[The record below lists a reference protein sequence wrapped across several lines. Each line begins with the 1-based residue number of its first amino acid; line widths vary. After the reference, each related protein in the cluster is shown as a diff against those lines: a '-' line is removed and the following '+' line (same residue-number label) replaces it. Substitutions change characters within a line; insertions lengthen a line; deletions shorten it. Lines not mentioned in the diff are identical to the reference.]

1 MNSSRDTIK
10 VGSLTAPY
18 YESRGN
24 KELRGWILP
33 DNTVEKNPI
42 RVERFLEK
50 RYYILINEL
59 SK

>member
-1 MNSSRDTIK
+1 MNNSRDTIK

-18 YESRGN
+18 YESRGK

-33 DNTVEKNPI
+33 DNTVEDNPI
-42 RVERFLEK
+42 RVERFLEN
-50 RYYILINEL
+50 RYYNLIREL

>member
-33 DNTVEKNPI
+33 DNTIENNPI

-50 RYYILINEL
+50 RYYNLIREL

>member
-33 DNTVEKNPI
+33 DNTVENNPI

-50 RYYILINEL
+50 RYYSLIREL

>member
-33 DNTVEKNPI
+33 DNTIENNPI

-50 RYYILINEL
+50 RYYNLINEL

>member
-1 MNSSRDTIK
+1 MNNSRDTIK

-42 RVERFLEK
+42 RAQIFLEK
-50 RYYILINEL
+50 RYYSLINEL

>member
-33 DNTVEKNPI
+33 DNTVESNPI

-50 RYYILINEL
+50 RYYNLIREL